1 MIFSDLFVLNKYTAF
16 VIIFIIILVVYYY
29 KKKYI
34 KNIVKKKSSKKGG
47 KSKSVKKSVRFQ
59 KKEEDDEPED
69 DADADDDDDIDR
81 DAEELYNLAHD
92 RLCTNISSEEFDE
105 LTGDLANATIYIELR
120 QLYNQCNQ
128 KGLDPNKTIKV
139 KDYIKILRDENV

>member
-16 VIIFIIILVVYYY
+16 VIIFIIILVVYDY

-69 DADADDDDDIDR
+69 DADA